1 MIRVTRNDAGVAG
14 GIEALPFG
22 VLVFVVGALL
32 IANTWAVIDAKLAV
46 SSAAREATR
55 TYVEAPAALSS
66 EDAFAAARA
75 AGEAAFAAQRGSS
88 RRPEL
93 SLMAGAGQSRER
105 CALVVAE
112 ASYRVPA
119 VTVPWVGGFGRG
131 FVVRARHSEIVD
143 PFRAG
148 LAGTANCTGEGG
160 TP

>member
-1 MIRVTRNDAGVAG
+1 VNWRRRDEAGIAA
-14 GIEALPFG
+14 GIEALPLG
-22 VLVFVVGALL
+22 LLIFVIGALV

-55 TYVEAPAALSS
+55 TYVEAPAALDAD
-66 EDAFAAARA
+66 EAFAAARA
-75 AGEAAFAAQRGSS
+75 AGEAAFAAQRNSS

-93 SLMAGAGQSRER
+93 HLVTGAGQSRER

-112 ASYRVPA
+112 ASFRVPA
-119 VTVPWVGGFGRG
+119 ITVPWVGRFGRG

-148 LAGTANCTGEGG
+148 LAGSASCSGAGVE
-160 TP
+160 P